1 MSRILGFFSEKTTD
15 TGTDLTTKGD
25 MHGYS
30 DTNTRIPIGNN
41 DEVLTADSSEA
52 LGLKWATA
60 GGVTVSSQTFSQ
72 TSAETTTSTS
82 YVATNFTITL
92 PTRTGGFGIV
102 TTNFTAKN
110 SGDNINYFSIFDDG
124 ATTDVYT
131 SNEGGDDGPQF
142 NNHIFSLDGSAIKL
156 YMKTT
161 GGTQTLIFSSGAVEG
176 NMQSLEVS

>member
-1 MSRILGFFSEKTTD
+1 MSRIIGFFSEKTTD

-110 SGDNINYFSIFDDG
+110 SGDNFNYFR
-124 ATTDVYT
+124 
-131 SNEGGDDGPQF
+131 
-142 NNHIFSLDGSAIKL
+142 
-156 YMKTT
+156 
-161 GGTQTLIFSSGAVEG
+161 
-176 NMQSLEVS
+176 